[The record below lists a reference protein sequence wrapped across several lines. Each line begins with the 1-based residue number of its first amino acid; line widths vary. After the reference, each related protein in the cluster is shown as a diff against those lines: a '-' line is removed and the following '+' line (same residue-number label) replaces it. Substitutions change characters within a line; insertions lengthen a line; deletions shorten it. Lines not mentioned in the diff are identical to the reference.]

1 MRRTVWLALMLLG
14 ACVRGPTV
22 PYEPRDRWLKEQPL
36 FFYPARRQPARAFV
50 FFIGNDIGFWKP
62 HAELAVRLSQDGYDV
77 VGFDFKKF
85 ISKLPSS
92 EPARDSSFAASIVGL
107 IARARADLQADSLP
121 AIVGG
126 HSSGAEI
133 ALWIASRRPPPGLV
147 GVLAVSPRSMGHL
160 FVTPLDVLNKE
171 ASGPWAFS
179 TIDATARVAP
189 AVRIALVRGG
199 HDPLRRYDSAFAV
212 AGGPRFQYYDVPLA
226 GHSMRKLLIAG
237 PIIENA
243 VSYLVSQTPAP
254 HAAAAH
260 GASLPKE
267 HTTP

>member
-1 MRRTVWLALMLLG
+1 MRRTIWLALVLVG
-14 ACVRGPTV
+14 ACPRGPTV
-22 PYEPRDRWLKEQPL
+22 PYEPHDRALKREPL
-36 FFYPARRQPARAFV
+36 FFYPARTQPAHAFV

-62 HAELAVRLSQDGYDV
+62 HAELAMRLSQAGYDV
-77 VGFDFKKF
+77 VGFDFKKYL
-85 ISKLPSS
+85 SGLPSS
-92 EPARDSSFAASIVGL
+92 EPARDSSFGASIGGL
-107 IARARADLQADSLP
+107 IARARTDLQADSLP

-160 FVTPLDVLNKE
+160 FVTPLDVLNRE

-179 TIDATARVAP
+179 TIDATAKVP
-189 AVRIALVRGG
+189 STVRIALVRGA
-199 HDPLRRYDSAFAV
+199 HDPLRRYDSAFAA
-212 AGGPRFQYYDVPLA
+212 AGGRRFRYYDVPLA

-243 VSYLVSQTPAP
+243 VSYLLAKPPNA

-260 GASLPKE
+260 TAPMPLE